1 MDILRL
7 IDGLLGDIKDGK
19 VVIPDKKA
27 NRRVVTVLEAV
38 EAVLEAELA
47 MARLNAD
54 FANDGNDEDSL
65 D

>member
-1 MDILRL
+1 MNILEL
-7 IDGLLGDIKDGK
+7 IDGLLGDIKENK

-27 NRRVVTVLEAV
+27 HRRVVTVLEAV
-38 EAVLEAELA
+38 EAVLEAEIA

-54 FANDGNDEDSL
+54 FADNGNGEDYR